1 MQFNPV
7 YLYSNKIDVFTE
19 PSAAWTTERYRK
31 VYNRNLKI
39 YKSVDNRID
48 IQVRNSDQK
57 TINLNPPPNL
67 DDPSN
72 PYITTLVFNLITTDS
87 QDLVFQKD
95 FTAQDLTTGKVT
107 VNLEESELFNID
119 PGFYQY
125 SIVKEVRETINP
137 NEYKVTSKIPMYV
150 DSQYGVLANLEIL
163 GDIEGTVSL
172 SQNVNEFKL
181 VDPTTSGETSPPP
194 YFLSTII
201 DANLNKATADSLH
214 TFQFYFD
221 GYDGTV
227 IIQGNLDTQGAS
239 PRETTWSD
247 LLTFQPSADVM
258 YKNIV
263 GKYNWFRIKHEPQKS
278 TSTAKFVITQTI
290 LGDYQVGINEP
301 GKGYY
306 NGQTITFLGSNLGG
320 ASGPNNLII
329 TVTDVDTAGRIRNIS
344 WNGVSYNGVKT
355 FVLSDTPI
363 SNSVVDKVL
372 YR

>member
-19 PSAAWTTERYRK
+19 QSATWTTERYRK

-57 TINLNPPPNL
+57 TMN
-67 DDPSN
+67 
-72 PYITTLVFNLITTDS
+72 ITGSTLVFNLVVRDT

-95 FTAQDLTTGKVT
+95 FSSQDLATGKVT
-107 VNLEESELFNID
+107 VSLTEDELYDLD

-125 SIVKEVRETINP
+125 SIVKEIRETINAS
-137 NEYKVTSKIPMYV
+137 EHRVTSKLPLYV

-163 GDIEGTVSL
+163 GDVEGTVSQ
-172 SQNVNEFKL
+172 SQIIREFEL
-181 VDPTTSGETSPPP
+181 VDPTVSGETSPPP
-194 YFLSTII
+194 YFLSSII
-201 DANLNKATADSLH
+201 DANLNRSTADDLH

-221 GYDGTV
+221 GYQGTV
-227 IIQGNLDTQGAS
+227 TIQGNLDSQGAT

-247 LLTFQPSADVM
+247 VLTFEPDSDLM
-258 YKNIV
+258 YKNV
-263 GKYNWFRIKHEPQKS
+263 LGKYNWFRVKHEPES
-278 TSTAKFVITQTI
+278 ASSTAKFVISQTI
-290 LGDYQVGINEP
+290 LGSYVVGINEP
-301 GKGYY
+301 GLKYSVG
-306 NGQTITFLGSNLGG
+306 NTVTFLGSRLGG
-320 ASGPNNLII
+320 ETPTNNLVI
-329 TVTDVDTAGRIRNIS
+329 TVTDVDALGRIRDIS
-344 WNGVSYNGVKT
+344 YTGVSYNGVKT

-363 SNSVVDKVL
+363 SVSVVDKVL

>member
-57 TINLNPPPNL
+57 TMNIAG
-67 DDPSN
+67 S
-72 PYITTLVFNLITTDS
+72 TLVFNLVARDT

-95 FTAQDLTTGKVT
+95 FTAQDLSTGKVT
-107 VNLEESELFNID
+107 VNLTESELFNLD

-125 SIVKEVRETINP
+125 SIVKEVREVINT
-137 NEYKVTSKIPMYV
+137 NEYKVTSKIPLYV

-163 GDIEGTVSL
+163 GDIEGIVTP
-172 SQNVNEFKL
+172 SQSIQEFKL
-181 VDPTTSGETSPPP
+181 VDPTVAGETSPPP

-201 DANLNKATADSLH
+201 DANLNKATSDSLH
-214 TFQFYFD
+214 TFQFFFD

-227 IIQGNLDTQGAS
+227 TIQGNLDTQGAT

-247 LLTFQPSADVM
+247 ILVFEPTQDIV
-258 YKNIV
+258 YKNIT
-263 GKYNWFRIKHEPQKS
+263 GKYNWFRIKHEPEKS
-278 TSTAKFVITQTI
+278 TSTAKFVINQTI
-290 LGDYQVGINEP
+290 LGYYTVGINES
-301 GKGYY
+301 GRGYVV
-306 NGQTITFLGSNLGG
+306 GETITFLGASLGG
-320 ASGPNNLII
+320 ATNTNNLVI
-329 TVTDVDTAGRIRNIS
+329 TVTDVDPLGRITDIS
-344 WNGVSYNGVKT
+344 WSGVSYNGVKT

-363 SNSVVDKVL
+363 STPVIDKVL

>member
-19 PSAAWTTERYRK
+19 QLAAWTTERYRK

-57 TINLNPPPNL
+57 TMN
-67 DDPSN
+67 
-72 PYITTLVFNLITTDS
+72 ITGSTLVFNLVVRDT

-95 FTAQDLTTGKVT
+95 FTAQDLSTGKVT
-107 VNLEESELFNID
+107 VTLTESELFDLD

-125 SIVKEVRETINP
+125 SVVKEVRTTINAD
-137 NEYKVTSKIPMYV
+137 EHKVTSKIPMYV

-163 GDIEGTVSL
+163 GDVEGSVNPSL
-172 SQNVNEFKL
+172 LVNEFKL

-227 IIQGNLDTQGAS
+227 VIQGNLDSQGAT
-239 PRETTWSD
+239 PREKTWSD
-247 LLTFQPSADVM
+247 LLTFQPTEDIM

-278 TSTAKFVITQTI
+278 SNTAKFVITQTI
-290 LGDYQVGINEP
+290 LGNYNVGINES
-301 GKGYY
+301 GTGYQ
-306 NGQTITFLGSNLGG
+306 NGQTIVFLGSNLGG
-320 ASGPNNLII
+320 AAGPNDLTI
-329 TVTDVDTAGRIRNIS
+329 TITDVDTAGRIRNIS
-344 WNGVSYNGVKT
+344 WSGTSYNGVKT

-363 SNSVVDKVL
+363 SNSVVDKIL